1 VAGRVFISY
10 RRADTANQA
19 AWLADRLAGHF
30 GRQQIVRDVDSIQL
44 GNDFADVIAAAVTSC
59 DVLLALIGHQWLAA
73 AAGPADY
80 VPVEIESALT
90 RGIRV
95 IPVLVD
101 GARMPTA
108 AELPPGLAML
118 AQQPPLSLG
127 AASPEGDVSRLIQAL
142 DQSVAARS
150 AQWQAT
156 QAGQAQNQPTVTG
169 MAPSWGAP
177 AIYASPSEPRPA
189 QPGPAHSGPR
199 QTGPGHSGPVPTR
212 RMRRRPNTWV
222 IALVLG
228 VAVVAAIVAF
238 IAIPSGH
245 PAPSASSSSAPASPA
260 GGSRNNAS
268 PKPSNSPSPS
278 AAGRVLL
285 TDDFSTNK
293 AGWVDDA
300 HASAGAYTGSGAYR
314 LSVTGY
320 NGQNELAR
328 PSSAGSGLSGVT
340 PLNLDASVDV
350 RTLSGATQGYGLGLA
365 FRGDGN
371 GDLYAFLIED
381 HAVAIQKWV
390 GTGARITGEP
400 APVSVSDLHVGSSG
414 RLRAVATTIDGGQ
427 AVHLELW
434 LNGKKLIDYTDRDQ
448 PYTRGY
454 MGLYVESISDSPS
467 TAAAE
472 FENFTASQT

>member
-19 AWLADRLAGHF
+19 GWLADRLAGHF
-30 GRQQIVRDVDSIQL
+30 GRSQVVRDVDSIQL

-59 DVLLALIGHQWLAA
+59 DVLLALIGPQWLAA

-80 VPVEIESALT
+80 VPVEIEAALT
-90 RGIRV
+90 RGV
-95 IPVLVD
+95 QVLPVLVD

-108 AELPPGLAML
+108 AELPPGLARL
-118 AQQPPLSLG
+118 AQRPPLSLG
-127 AASPEGDVSRLIQAL
+127 AANPEADVSRMIQVL
-142 DQSVAARS
+142 DQSI
-150 AQWQAT
+150 AQRMTERQST
-156 QAGQAQNQPTVTG
+156 QAGLGQNQPTVTG
-169 MAPSWGAP
+169 MAPSWGPPAIHAP
-177 AIYASPSEPRPA
+177 ASQPRASQPRASQPS
-189 QPGPAHSGPR
+189 SGP
-199 QTGPGHSGPVPTR
+199 SGPKQTR
-212 RMRRRPNTWV
+212 QMRRRPRTWV
-222 IALVLG
+222 IALAAAAVAA
-228 VAVVAAIVAF
+228 AVVAVIV
-238 IAIPSGH
+238 IPGGSH
-245 PAPSASSSSAPASPA
+245 PASPSAASSSSTANAGKGSAP
-260 GGSRNNAS
+260 
-268 PKPSNSPSPS
+268 KVSNSASPS
-278 AAGRVLL
+278 AAGQVLL
-285 TDDFSTNK
+285 ADDFSTNK

-340 PLNLDASVDV
+340 PLNLDVSVDV
-350 RTLSGATQGYGLGLA
+350 RTLSGAAQGYGLGLA

-371 GDLYAFLIED
+371 GNLYAFLIED

-390 GTGARITGEP
+390 GNGAKITGEP
-400 APVSVSDLHVGSSG
+400 APVNVGDLHVGSSG

-434 LNGKKLIDYTDRDQ
+434 LNGKKLVDYTDRDH
-448 PYTRGY
+448 PYIRGY
-454 MGLYVESISDSPS
+454 LGLYVESISDSPS

-472 FENFTASQT
+472 FDNFTASQV

>member
-1 VAGRVFISY
+1 MAGRIFISY
-10 RRADTANQA
+10 RRADTSNQA
-19 AWLADRLAGHF
+19 GWLADRLAGHF
-30 GRQQIVRDVDSIQL
+30 GRSQVVRDVDSIQL

-73 AAGPADY
+73 APGGDDY
-80 VPVEIESALT
+80 VRVEIESALT
-90 RGIRV
+90 RGVQV

-108 AELPPGLAML
+108 AELPPGLALL
-118 AQQPPLSLG
+118 AQRPPLSLG
-127 AASPEGDVSRLIQAL
+127 AANPEGDVGRMIQVL
-142 DQSVAARS
+142 DQSIAERQGTETSMAV
-150 AQWQAT
+150 
-156 QAGQAQNQPTVTG
+156 NQPTVTA
-169 MAPSWGAP
+169 MAPSWARPVVHGGQP
-177 AIYASPSEPRPA
+177 DPSQPQPSHTPP
-189 QPGPAHSGPR
+189 PGPA
-199 QTGPGHSGPVPTR
+199 PTR
-212 RMRRRPNTWV
+212 QMRRRPRTWV
-222 IALVLG
+222 IAAAAAVAAVV
-228 VAVVAAIVAF
+228 VAVIV
-238 IAIPSGH
+238 IPGGSH
-245 PAPSASSSSAPASPA
+245 PVSPSAASSSSAAANA
-260 GGSRNNAS
+260 GKSSA
-268 PKPSNSPSPS
+268 PKLSNSASPS
-278 AAGRVLL
+278 ASAKVLVA
-285 TDDFSTNK
+285 DDFSTNK

-340 PLNLDASVDV
+340 PMNLDASVDV
-350 RTLSGATQGYGLGLA
+350 RTLSGAAQGYGLGLA

-390 GTGARITGEP
+390 GNGAKITGEP
-400 APVSVSDLHVGSSG
+400 APVSVSDLQVGSSG
-414 RLRAVATTIDGGQ
+414 RLRAVATTIDSGQ

-434 LNGKKLIDYTDRDQ
+434 LNGKKLVDYTDRDN

-454 MGLYVESISDSPS
+454 LGLYVESISDSPS

-472 FENFTASQT
+472 FDNFTASQV

>member
-1 VAGRVFISY
+1 VVK
-10 RRADTANQA
+10 
-19 AWLADRLAGHF
+19 
-30 GRQQIVRDVDSIQL
+30 DVDSIQL
-44 GNDFADVIAAAVTSC
+44 GNDFAQVIAAAVTSC

-80 VPVEIESALT
+80 VPVEIESALS

-127 AASPEGDVSRLIQAL
+127 AANPEGDVSRLVQAL
-142 DQSVAARS
+142 DQSIAARS
-150 AQWQAT
+150 AQWQGT

-199 QTGPGHSGPVPTR
+199 HTGPAHSGPVPTR

-245 PAPSASSSSAPASPA
+245 PASSASSSSAASSPA

-278 AAGRVLL
+278 AAAKVLL
-285 TDDFSTNK
+285 ADDFSTNK

-320 NGQNELAR
+320 NGQSELAR

-472 FENFTASQT
+472 FDNFTAAQS

>member
-1 VAGRVFISY
+1 MAGRIFISY

-19 AWLADRLAGHF
+19 GWLADRLAGHF
-30 GRQQIVRDVDSIQL
+30 GRSQVVRDVDSIQL

-73 AAGPADY
+73 APAGDDY
-80 VPVEIESALT
+80 VRVEIEAALT
-90 RGIRV
+90 RGVQV
-95 IPVLVD
+95 IPVLLD

-108 AELPPGLAML
+108 AELPPGLTLL
-118 AQQPPLSLG
+118 AQRPPLSLG
-127 AASPEGDVSRLIQAL
+127 AANPEGDVSRIIQVL
-142 DQSVAARS
+142 DQSIAERRGTETSMAV
-150 AQWQAT
+150 
-156 QAGQAQNQPTVTG
+156 NQPTVTG
-169 MAPSWGAP
+169 MAPSWG
-177 AIYASPSEPRPA
+177 RPA
-189 QPGPAHSGPR
+189 VQGGPSQPHPSQPHPGQPQPSQTPPPGPA
-199 QTGPGHSGPVPTR
+199 PTR
-212 RMRRRPNTWV
+212 QMRRHPRTWV
-222 IALVLG
+222 IAAAAAV
-228 VAVVAAIVAF
+228 VVAAVVVAVIV
-238 IAIPSGH
+238 IPGGSH
-245 PAPSASSSSAPASPA
+245 PAPPSAASSSSAAANA
-260 GGSRNNAS
+260 GKGSA
-268 PKPSNSPSPS
+268 PKPSNSASPS
-278 AAGRVLL
+278 ASAKVLVA
-285 TDDFSTNK
+285 DDFSTNK
-293 AGWVDDA
+293 VGWVDDA

-350 RTLSGATQGYGLGLA
+350 RTLSGAAQGYGLGLA

-390 GTGARITGEP
+390 GNGAKITGEP
-400 APVSVSDLHVGSSG
+400 APVSVSDLRVGSSG
-414 RLRAVATTIDGGQ
+414 RLRAVAETIDGGQ

-434 LNGKKLIDYTDRDQ
+434 LNGKKLVDYTDRDT

-454 MGLYVESISDSPS
+454 LGLYVESISDSPS

-472 FENFTASQT
+472 FDNFTASQV

>member
-1 VAGRVFISY
+1 
-10 RRADTANQA
+10 
-19 AWLADRLAGHF
+19 
-30 GRQQIVRDVDSIQL
+30 
-44 GNDFADVIAAAVTSC
+44 
-59 DVLLALIGHQWLAA
+59 
-73 AAGPADY
+73 
-80 VPVEIESALT
+80 
-90 RGIRV
+90 
-95 IPVLVD
+95 
-101 GARMPTA
+101 
-108 AELPPGLAML
+108 
-118 AQQPPLSLG
+118 
-127 AASPEGDVSRLIQAL
+127 
-142 DQSVAARS
+142 
-150 AQWQAT
+150 
-156 QAGQAQNQPTVTG
+156 
-169 MAPSWGAP
+169 
-177 AIYASPSEPRPA
+177 
-189 QPGPAHSGPR
+189 
-199 QTGPGHSGPVPTR
+199 
-212 RMRRRPNTWV
+212 MRRRPNTWV

-238 IAIPSGH
+238 IALPGGH
-245 PAPSASSSSAPASPA
+245 PAPSASSSSTASSASAA
-260 GGSRNNAS
+260 GGSRDNAS
-268 PKPSNSPSPS
+268 PKASNSPSPS
-278 AAGRVLL
+278 AAAKVLL
-285 TDDFSTNK
+285 ADDFSASK

-320 NGQNELAR
+320 NGQSELAR

-472 FENFTASQT
+472 FDNFTAAQS

>member
-1 VAGRVFISY
+1 
-10 RRADTANQA
+10 
-19 AWLADRLAGHF
+19 
-30 GRQQIVRDVDSIQL
+30 
-44 GNDFADVIAAAVTSC
+44 
-59 DVLLALIGHQWLAA
+59 
-73 AAGPADY
+73 
-80 VPVEIESALT
+80 
-90 RGIRV
+90 
-95 IPVLVD
+95 
-101 GARMPTA
+101 
-108 AELPPGLAML
+108 ML

-127 AASPEGDVSRLIQAL
+127 AANPEGDVSRLIQAL
-142 DQSVAARS
+142 DQSIAARS

-222 IALVLG
+222 VALVLG

-390 GTGARITGEP
+390 ATGARITGDP

-434 LNGKKLIDYTDRDQ
+434 LNGTKLIDYTDRDQ

-472 FENFTASQT
+472 FDNFTASQT

>member
-1 VAGRVFISY
+1 VAGRIFISY

-19 AWLADRLAGHF
+19 GWLADRLVAQY
-30 GRQQIVRDVDSIQL
+30 GRNQVVKDVDSIQL

-59 DVLLALIGHQWLAA
+59 NVLLALIGHQWLAA
-73 AAGPADY
+73 APGGDDY
-80 VPVEIESALT
+80 VRVEIESALT
-90 RGIRV
+90 RGVQV

-108 AELPPGLAML
+108 AELPPSLALL
-118 AQQPPLSLG
+118 AQRAPVSLG
-127 AASPEGDVSRLIQAL
+127 AANPEGDVSRITQVL
-142 DQSVAARS
+142 DQNIAERQGTETSMAV
-150 AQWQAT
+150 
-156 QAGQAQNQPTVTG
+156 NQPTVTG
-169 MAPSWGAP
+169 MAPSWG
-177 AIYASPSEPRPA
+177 RPVV
-189 QPGPAHSGPR
+189 QGGQPQPGQWMPGQTPPPGPA
-199 QTGPGHSGPVPTR
+199 PTR
-212 RMRRRPNTWV
+212 QMRRRPRTWV
-222 IALVLG
+222 IAAAAA
-228 VAVVAAIVAF
+228 AVVAAVVVAVIV
-238 IAIPSGH
+238 IPGGSH
-245 PAPSASSSSAPASPA
+245 PASPSAASSSSTASANA
-260 GGSRNNAS
+260 GKGSA
-268 PKPSNSPSPS
+268 PKPSNSASPS
-278 AAGRVLL
+278 ASAKLL
-285 TDDFSTNK
+285 VADDFSTNK
-293 AGWVDDA
+293 VGWVDDA
-300 HASAGAYTGSGAYR
+300 HASAGAYTGGAYK

-328 PSSAGSGLSGVT
+328 PDSAGSGLSGVT

-350 RTLSGATQGYGLGLA
+350 STLSGAAQGYGLGLA

-390 GTGARITGEP
+390 GNGAKITGEP
-400 APVSVSDLHVGSSG
+400 APVSVSDLQVGSSG

-434 LNGKKLIDYTDRDQ
+434 LNGKKLVDYTDRDN

-472 FENFTASQT
+472 FDNFTAS

>member
-1 VAGRVFISY
+1 
-10 RRADTANQA
+10 
-19 AWLADRLAGHF
+19 
-30 GRQQIVRDVDSIQL
+30 
-44 GNDFADVIAAAVTSC
+44 
-59 DVLLALIGHQWLAA
+59 
-73 AAGPADY
+73 
-80 VPVEIESALT
+80 
-90 RGIRV
+90 
-95 IPVLVD
+95 
-101 GARMPTA
+101 
-108 AELPPGLAML
+108 
-118 AQQPPLSLG
+118 
-127 AASPEGDVSRLIQAL
+127 
-142 DQSVAARS
+142 
-150 AQWQAT
+150 
-156 QAGQAQNQPTVTG
+156 
-169 MAPSWGAP
+169 
-177 AIYASPSEPRPA
+177 
-189 QPGPAHSGPR
+189 
-199 QTGPGHSGPVPTR
+199 
-212 RMRRRPNTWV
+212 MRRRPNTWV
-222 IALVLG
+222 IALALG

-238 IAIPSGH
+238 IALPGAH
-245 PAPSASSSSAPASPA
+245 PASSASLSSASASA
-260 GGSRNNAS
+260 VGGSRNNAS
-268 PKPSNSPSPS
+268 PKPSHSPNAP
-278 AAGRVLL
+278 AAAKVLL
-285 TDDFSTNK
+285 ADDFSTNK
-293 AGWVDDA
+293 VGWVDDA
-300 HASAGAYTGSGAYR
+300 HGSAGAYTGSGTYR

-320 NGQNELAR
+320 NGQSELAR

-472 FENFTASQT
+472 FDNFTASQS

>member
-1 VAGRVFISY
+1 VAGRVFVSY
-10 RRADTANQA
+10 RRADTGNQA
-19 AWLADRLAGHF
+19 GWLADRLAAHF
-30 GRQQIVRDVDSIQL
+30 GRSQVVRDVDSIQL

-73 AAGPADY
+73 APGGDDY
-80 VPVEIESALT
+80 VRVEIEAALT
-90 RGIRV
+90 RGVQV

-108 AELPPGLAML
+108 AELPPGLTLL
-118 AQQPPLSLG
+118 AQRPPLSLG
-127 AASPEGDVSRLIQAL
+127 AANPEGDVSRIIQVL
-142 DQSVAARS
+142 DQSIAERRGTETSMAV
-150 AQWQAT
+150 
-156 QAGQAQNQPTVTG
+156 NQPTVTG
-169 MAPSWGAP
+169 MAPSWGRP
-177 AIYASPSEPRPA
+177 VVQGGQPHPSQPHPS
-189 QPGPAHSGPR
+189 QPHPSQTPPPGPA
-199 QTGPGHSGPVPTR
+199 PTR
-212 RMRRRPNTWV
+212 QMRRRPKTWV
-222 IALVLG
+222 IAAAAA
-228 VAVVAAIVAF
+228 AVVAAVVVAVIV
-238 IAIPSGH
+238 IPGGSH
-245 PAPSASSSSAPASPA
+245 PASPSATSSSAAANA
-260 GGSRNNAS
+260 GKGSA
-268 PKPSNSPSPS
+268 PKPSNSASPS
-278 AAGRVLL
+278 ASAKVLVA
-285 TDDFSTNK
+285 DDFSTNK
-293 AGWVDDA
+293 VGWVDDA

-340 PLNLDASVDV
+340 PLDLDASVDV
-350 RTLSGATQGYGLGLA
+350 RTLSGAAQGYGLGLA

-390 GTGARITGEP
+390 GNGAKITGEP
-400 APVSVSDLHVGSSG
+400 APVSVSDLQVGSSG

-434 LNGKKLIDYTDRDQ
+434 LNGKKLVDYTDRDN

-472 FENFTASQT
+472 FDNFTAS